1 MVNINKIKALAKSKG
16 IKIGF
21 ICENL
26 GVNHTY
32 LSNVATGKNTMS
44 DDRIFKVAKILDTT
58 FEYLT
63 DLTDDPDPNF
73 SAEKA
78 ESPEEKLIH
87 TMIERVMQLSPEQV
101 EVLQEVFE
109 SEEEAFDRIISVL
122 KAMKG

>member
-1 MVNINKIKALAKSKG
+1 MVNVNKIKELCRTKG
-16 IKIGF
+16 VKQGYL
-21 ICENL
+21 CSQL
-26 GVNHTY
+26 GVGYSY
-32 LSNVATGKNTMS
+32 LNDVSKGKNTMS
-44 DDRIFKVAKILDTT
+44 DDRIFKVAKILGTT

-101 EVLQEVFE
+101 EVLQEAFE